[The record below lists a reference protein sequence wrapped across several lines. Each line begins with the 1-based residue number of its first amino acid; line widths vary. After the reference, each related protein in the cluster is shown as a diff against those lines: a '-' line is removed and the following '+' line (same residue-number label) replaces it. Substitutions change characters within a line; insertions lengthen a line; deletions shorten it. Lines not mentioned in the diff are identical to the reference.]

1 MKEAEM
7 EIIAGIVYKILQ
19 APDEA
24 STIEHSGR
32 SRLHFA
38 QDFPYH
44 TDLS

>member
-24 STIEHSGR
+24 STIESQR
-32 SRLHFA
+32 EKSLALCSR
-38 QDFPYH
+38 FPLPY
-44 TDLS
+44 